1 MALTLDQLTA
11 QRDALIQKMDGTEEV
26 RTGDR
31 MVRKSA
37 PPDMLVMLN
46 YLNEEI
52 NRQQNAAGSGATF
65 ASFRRG

>member
-31 MVRKSA
+31 TVRKSA